1 MAAGFDTAALRY
13 DETFTGSVIGK
24 LQRQYVYRHLSALLK
39 ESAFQKILEINCGT
53 GEDAFWLA
61 KQNLEVVATDV
72 SPAMIAVAQSKGKL
86 DNLRFQKADINE
98 LSADFKNQ
106 QFDLILSNFGGLNC
120 LSEIQL
126 ELFFKNASQL
136 LTENGKL
143 ALVIMPRN
151 TLWER
156 FYFLAKA
163 RFKSISRRKKGSL
176 IVNVDGESVIT
187 YYYNPKEAIGFA
199 DYYFR
204 FKTVHPIG
212 LFLPPSYLES
222 FFKDKP
228 RLVAFLNALELQVQR
243 HKKLSKYADHY
254 LIVFEKR

>member
-1 MAAGFDTAALRY
+1 MAASFDTAALRY
-13 DETFTGSVIGK
+13 DETFTSSVIGK
-24 LQRQYVYRHLSALLK
+24 LQRRYVYQHLSTLLK
-39 ESAFQKILEINCGT
+39 ESTFKKILEINCGT
-53 GEDAFWLA
+53 GEDALWLA
-61 KQNLEVVATDV
+61 RQNFDVVATDV
-72 SPAMIAVAQSKGKL
+72 SPAMIAVAQSKEKL
-86 DNLRFQKADINE
+86 DNLRFQKVDINE
-98 LSADFKNQ
+98 LPTDFKNQ
-106 QFDLILSNFGGLNC
+106 QFDLIFSNFGGLNC

-143 ALVIMPRN
+143 ALVIMPKN

-163 RFKSISRRKKGSL
+163 QFKSISRRTKGSL
-176 IVNVDGESVIT
+176 IVNVDGQSVIT

-212 LFLPPSYLES
+212 LFMPPSYLES
-222 FFKDKP
+222 FIKNKT
-228 RLVAFLNALELQVQR
+228 RLVVVLNALELKLQK
-243 HKKLSKYADHY
+243 HKRLSKYADHY